1 MCAALYRENT
11 TQAWR
16 DVEVLGTTARGLIVV
31 REVGRQW
38 PGVAYATAD
47 QVRLP
52 GPILGFHE
60 PGRREL

>member
-1 MCAALYRENT
+1 MRAALYRENT
-11 TQAWR
+11 TQPWR
-16 DVEVLGTTARGLIVV
+16 EVEWIGTTSRGEIVV